1 MAVVV
6 QYTVMR
12 TESVRVQNYRC
23 IDDSGWVP
31 VHDLTCFI
39 GRNESGKTSFL
50 EALENLNP
58 AHGVGG
64 YEPYED
70 YPRQDWREY
79 DPDDGE
85 PAVVVQAK
93 FELEDDELDTLED
106 TYTEGLLEDNGVVVS
121 RDYANEYHW
130 EVEFDEAACLEYLG
144 DEYGFDDD
152 VTDALDDAD
161 SLSGLSD
168 VDGGESAYAAVVD
181 ELGEDPLSELA
192 DAIGDELLEDWL
204 PAFRYIGEYATINGT
219 IDVQALLDRREAND
233 LTPGDRAFLSLLT
246 VAGLDIDDFSDVDDW
261 RETTTEL
268 EAASADLS
276 EEAMR
281 YWSQSGDISIRI
293 QHTTTDDDG
302 DLLDLRVENHKH
314 GVTVEFEQRSQGFRR
329 FFSTFCQLSELRET
343 NRDLV
348 VMVDEPGQS
357 LHARAKAEFLQFMK
371 TEIAPAYTMLYTTHS
386 PFMIDPET
394 VHETKMVMSDPPG
407 ETNVFSDVTMADSAT
422 KFPLRNVFEADLME
436 TLLVTPYT
444 LVVENQADHIYLS
457 VLSNVVEEEGSDG
470 LDNRWTVVP
479 ITSYEN
485 IATFEG
491 LFGEERLDIAAFLS
505 RDPSDSRRS
514 RRGERD
520 ALEDIPVTV
529 TGTYTDT
536 TDGGIEDIFSPSFY
550 LDLVNRAYATE
561 INESS
566 QVSDRI
572 TPADVSG
579 NGPIVERLEQFFKA
593 NNIGEGEFDR
603 NRPALHLQENR
614 DELTEEV
621 DKASIRGFVK
631 VFRDLNTTLT
641 NFDSVEP
648 QRTSLFD
655 AFMPG

>member
-1 MAVVV
+1 MLVVV
-6 QYTVMR
+6 QYRVMR

-58 AHGVGG
+58 AYGVGG

-79 DPDDGE
+79 DPEEDAPE
-85 PAVVVQAK
+85 VVVQAK
-93 FELEDDELDTLED
+93 LDLDDDEAATLED
-106 TYTEGLLEDNGVVVS
+106 TYTDGLLDDTTVVVS
-121 RDYANEYHW
+121 RDYANDYHW
-130 EVEFDEAACLEYLG
+130 DLDFDESACLDYLR
-144 DEYGFDDD
+144 EAHNFDSD
-152 VTDALDDAD
+152 VEDALDDAD
-161 SLSGLSD
+161 SLSTLSD
-168 VDGGESAYAAVVD
+168 AEAGESAYAAVVD
-181 ELGEDPLSELA
+181 ELGDDPLSELA
-192 DAIGDELLEDWL
+192 DEVGSNLLQDWL
-204 PAFRYIGEYATINGT
+204 PAFRYIGEYATISGT
-219 IDVQALLDRREAND
+219 IDVQALLDRRESD
-233 LTPGDRAFLSLLT
+233 ELSPGDRAFLSLLT
-246 VAGLDIDDFSDVDDW
+246 VAGLDVDDFSDVDDW
-261 RETTTEL
+261 REATTEL

-276 EEAMR
+276 DEAMR

-293 QHTTTDDDG
+293 QHTATDDDS
-302 DLLDLRVENHKH
+302 DLLDLRVENNKH

-343 NRDLV
+343 DRDLV

-371 TEIAPAYTMLYTTHS
+371 TEIAPEYTMLYTTHS

-394 VHETKMVMSDPPG
+394 VHETKMVMSDPQG
-407 ETNVFSDVTMADSAT
+407 ETNVFSDVTLADSAT

-444 LVVENQADHIYLS
+444 LVVESQADHIYLS
-457 VLSNVVEEEGSDG
+457 VLSNVVEDEGSDG

-505 RDPSDSRRS
+505 RDPGESRRS
-514 RRGERD
+514 NRGGRNPVD
-520 ALEDIPVTV
+520 DIPITV
-529 TGTYTDT
+529 TDDYSDSS
-536 TDGGIEDIFSPSFY
+536 DGRTEDIFSQSFY
-550 LDLVNRAYATE
+550 LSLVNRAYATE

-566 QVSDRI
+566 QVSDRL
-572 TPADVSG
+572 TPADVG
-579 NGPIVERLEQFFKA
+579 GTGPITDRLERFFEEHDV
-593 NNIGEGEFDR
+593 NDGNFDR
-603 NRPALHLQENR
+603 NVPALHLQENR
-614 DELTEEV
+614 DELTDEI
-621 DKASIRGFVK
+621 DKESIRGFVK

-641 NFDSVEP
+641 NFDSVDP